1 MSFRPD
7 RRTIRLALF
16 RFFSDQLMTAF
27 LANAYATGPAEEA
40 VEDPDK
46 SD

>member
-27 LANAYATGPAEEA
+27 LADHDAVGPAKEA
-40 VEDPDK
+40 KEDSVKID
-46 SD
+46 